1 MRKVERSEIV
11 DFATYGDHREAT
23 RKAVLEAKRVRR
35 VHVGE
40 YLTFLFENHET
51 IRYQIQEIMR
61 AERIV
66 RENDV
71 QNEIATY
78 NQMLGDDGELG
89 CCLLIE
95 IDDREARD
103 VLLRKWRD
111 LPNHLYVRCADGTR
125 VAARYD
131 AGQANEEKISSVQ
144 YLKFA
149 LGRSVPIAVGTDH
162 PDLTV
167 ETTLTDEQRAAL
179 LADLAG

>member
-11 DFATYGDHREAT
+11 DFATYSDRREAT

-40 YLTFLFENHET
+40 CLTFLFENTET

-66 RENDV
+66 RESDV
-71 QNEIATY
+71 QSEIDTY
-78 NQMLGDDGELG
+78 NQMLGGDGELG

-95 IDDREARD
+95 IDDREARN
-103 VLLRKWRD
+103 VLLRKWRN
-111 LPNHLYVRCADGTR
+111 LPDHLYVRCEDGRR

-131 AGQANEEKISSVQ
+131 EAQANEEKISSVQ

-149 LGRSVPIAVGTDH
+149 VGNSTPVAVGSDH
-162 PDLTV
+162 PDLTQ
-167 ETTLTDEQRAAL
+167 ETTFTDEQRAAL
-179 LADLAG
+179 LADLAS